1 MLVLRLLEHCFALPR
16 ATSTCGPLSWT
27 SQRPSTFL
35 VPVALAQ
42 FLLESGRIIGCTPL
56 CSSNESQCSHLPKA
70 EVPIKH
76 FLAVLVGWQ
85 AYQQQAQKRKHSE
98 CLVRV
103 FFRAGKMVQWV
114 RYSLQRPKEPS
125 VLFRAHVNVKRL
137 SSTRLIS
144 DLHMPDTYT
153 PRCAQRSL
161 HPQSTREPGIL
172 NTKSPL
178 LKRGISCFSARRL
191 GVDIVNHLVTFFFFL
206 SVEVDLTHLLL
217 QRQTSPKSPKN
228 VYPTRLLIF
237 SSQLIEPILRGAVT
251 CAFWPLCWVGQRAQ
265 QILSLLTTEP
275 THRHGTRTF

>member
-125 VLFRAHVNVKRL
+125 VLFRAHVNVKRF

-191 GVDIVNHLVTFFFFL
+191 GVDIVNHLVTFFFF
-206 SVEVDLTHLLL
+206 SVCRGRPHPPFAVETDLTQITQKCLSHQTVNL
-217 QRQTSPKSPKN
+217 QFPVNRTH
-228 VYPTRLLIF
+228 
-237 SSQLIEPILRGAVT
+237 SQGGCHMCFLASVLGWSESTADSKPSNDR
-251 CAFWPLCWVGQRAQ
+251 
-265 QILSLLTTEP
+265 